1 MSKSDATKPTAMPQ
15 LSSQT
20 NRGMLHLVLEL
31 VQPYRRWLMVV
42 FAAMLVETAMSL
54 AAPWP
59 LKIIIDNVVGRHKLP
74 ELLSWLRDFSFGEQT
89 IREWGQACK
98 AANLMISIPHGTQT
112 PPPLSRR
119 PLSCNPARQCP
130 AGYLYRR

>member
-15 LSSQT
+15 FSSQT

-89 IREWGQACK
+89 IREWVE
-98 AANLMISIPHGTQT
+98 
-112 PPPLSRR
+112 
-119 PLSCNPARQCP
+119 
-130 AGYLYRR
+130 